1 MTDKT
6 NDRYEPLRLRN
17 QLCFPLYAVANK
29 IIRNYKPFLNKLDLT
44 YTQYIVMMVLWE
56 EENINE
62 KKLGERLFLKPN
74 TLTPLLRKLEEKGY
88 VRMIRNRSD
97 ERNLVIS
104 LTEKGNALKDR
115 AVDVPGSIAET
126 VHLDPEEAM
135 YLYSILYRILEEE

>member
-1 MTDKT
+1 MTEKMDE
-6 NDRYEPLRLRN
+6 RYEPLRLRN

-29 IIRNYKPFLNKLDLT
+29 IIRSYKPFLDKLDLT

-62 KKLGERLFLKPN
+62 KKLGESLFLKPN
-74 TLTPLLRKLEEKGY
+74 TLTPLLKKLEEKGY
-88 VRMIRNRSD
+88 VRMNRNHSD

-115 AVDVPGSIAET
+115 AVDVPASIART
-126 VHLDPEEAM
+126 VRLEPEEAG
-135 YLYSILYRILEEE
+135 YLYSILYKILEKE

>member
-1 MTDKT
+1 MSKIK
-6 NDRYEPLRLRN
+6 DRYEPIRLRN
-17 QLCFPLYAVANK
+17 QLCFPLYAVSNK
-29 IIRNYKPFLNKLDLT
+29 IIRNYKPLLDKLDLT

-74 TLTPLLRKLEEKGY
+74 TLTPLLKKLEEKGY

-104 LTEKGNALKDR
+104 LTEAGNALKDK
-115 AVDVPGSIAET
+115 AVDVPASIAQTIRLE
-126 VHLDPEEAM
+126 PEEAM